1 HPRWPRPC
9 SRASRPWWSSASWVG
24 SAASTQRERRKNTR
38 ARPHRRAPSPT
49 PLRPPR
55 ACPSS
60 RGAIAGFGAGVP
72 KIAHF
77 AAPPRLR
84 FSDRSLLAE
93 TARYIEGHVVL
104 EGDPTAY
111 ISNRGRFTRSGIA
124 ASRLRHLVRGGAGEK
139 LQPAT
144 SLQRPPGAASDRPT
158 RLGPEGPDTLRRR
171 ERR

>member
-1 HPRWPRPC
+1 M
-9 SRASRPWWSSASWVG
+9 SGSWSLKYSG
-24 SAASTQRERRKNTR
+24 P
-38 ARPHRRAPSPT
+38 ARMAQAVDFIS
-49 PLRPPR
+49 
-55 ACPSS
+55 
-60 RGAIAGFGAGVP
+60 
-72 KIAHF
+72 
-77 AAPPRLR
+77 
-84 FSDRSLLAE
+84 
-93 TARYIEGHVVL
+93 RYIEGHVVL
-104 EGDPTAY
+104 EGDPTAD

>member
-1 HPRWPRPC
+1 
-9 SRASRPWWSSASWVG
+9 
-24 SAASTQRERRKNTR
+24 RRKNTR

-104 EGDPTAY
+104 EGDPTAD
-111 ISNRGRFTRSGIA
+111 ISNRGRIHAVWHRGQSSSPSRPRWSGREVA
-124 ASRLRHLVRGGAGEK
+124 ARNISSASGR
-139 LQPAT
+139 
-144 SLQRPPGAASDRPT
+144 GAASDRPT